1 MPAVAFAILFM
12 LALPL
17 ITSYLVVDSFLAE
30 RRRKRFAEKSNCVT
44 CGNKLGVKSIK
55 RGNEYWREYVRR
67 LRRSYPGGRFRL
79 VRTVW
84 AIFSHCGAAYS
95 FRSNTLTFE
104 PTELKYFP
112 DSASGH
118 EASSTVEQR

>member
-1 MPAVAFAILFM
+1 M

-17 ITSYLVVDSFLAE
+17 ITPYLVIDSFFAK
-30 RRRKRFAEKSNCVT
+30 RRRIRIAEKSICVI
-44 CGNKLGVKSIK
+44 CGNKLGVESLE

-67 LRRSYPGGRFRL
+67 LRRSYPGARFRL

-84 AIFSHCGAAYS
+84 AICSHCGAAYS

-104 PTELKYFP
+104 PTEWKLFP
-112 DSASGH
+112 DSDSGH
-118 EASSTVEQR
+118 EASSTVEQC